1 MPSSLH
7 WLNLPLLHLS
17 DMDEKSCSCFSLT
30 GRLDID
36 VEYVNDCKRLAK
48 QCRLQDLIDDLET
61 KCKKVYEFG
70 KHFTC
75 CCLCCVCVCVCVPFE
90 GKRGRWDASWC
101 PLGFQKLILFQEFPC
116 LLSSFQSCALCRV
129 AWWFL
134 AYARC
139 LSSVLNIF
147 TIVEQPWQQDFA
159 LVASR
164 SLAHCRVYWEV
175 LFSRD
180 PI

>member
-75 CCLCCVCVCVCVPFE
+75 CCLCCVCVCPLREKEEDEMHHGALWASRNWFCFRNSRVCSVVFS
-90 GKRGRWDASWC
+90 R
-101 PLGFQKLILFQEFPC
+101 
-116 LLSSFQSCALCRV
+116 ALCRV

-139 LSSVLNIF
+139 LSSVLNVF